1 MNNIKNLSVFIKIS
15 LAFILLPNLAWAAS
29 LYSVG
34 PENSVGSGDTFI
46 VRVFVDTEGKSLNV
60 VEGSIGISGASVSEI
75 SLGGSVMSLW
85 PVSPEVKNSSIVFT
99 GGAVGGFNQTNA
111 LLFSIALTAK
121 TPGEVEVKPQSIT
134 AYENDG
140 KGTALKPVLK
150 TTIIKVK
157 TAASGSIKNNEWQTL
172 VSEDKIPPADFT
184 ITLGQDVSV
193 YQGKK
198 FLSFETTD
206 AGSGVDYYEV
216 TEGNNPSIR
225 SVSPYILKDQTGR
238 SKVTVIAYDK
248 AGNIKTTVWTPSVSG
263 NFKIIL
269 IGIIIL
275 IFSAIL
281 YIVYIRRR
289 RKNTKN

>member
-15 LAFILLPNLAWAAS
+15 LALILLPNWAWAAS
-29 LYSVG
+29 LYGVG

-111 LLFSIALTAK
+111 LLFSIALTAQ
-121 TPGEVEVKPQSIT
+121 TPGEVEVKPQGVT

-157 TAASGSIKNNEWQTL
+157 TAASGSTKNNEWQAL
-172 VSEDKIPPADFT
+172 VSEDKTPPADFT
-184 ITLGQDVSV
+184 ITLGQDSTV

-206 AGSGVDYYEV
+206 AGSGVDFYEV
-216 TEGNNPSIR
+216 IEGNDPGVR
-225 SVSPYILKDQTGR
+225 STSPYILKDQTGR
-238 SKVTVIAYDK
+238 SKVTVRAYDK
-248 AGNIKTTVWTPSVSG
+248 AGNIKTAVWTPSVSG